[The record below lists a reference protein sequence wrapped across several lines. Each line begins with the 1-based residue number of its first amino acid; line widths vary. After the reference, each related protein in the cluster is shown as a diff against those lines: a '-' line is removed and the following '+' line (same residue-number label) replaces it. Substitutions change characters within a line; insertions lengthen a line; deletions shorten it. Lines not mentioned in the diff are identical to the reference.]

1 MPSAVDFG
9 VTQGSVLGPILI
21 LLYTADLLQLV
32 KRHHLMPHAYAD
44 DTQIYGHCQP
54 TDAGGLAQRVVVCIN
69 EISAWMKAN
78 RLQMNL
84 AKTHVTNIVRACFS
98 PCCQIDVI
106 STQLSSPN
114 AHALDLFY
122 LFCHAFSG
130 GADNDQLYPKL
141 RNIGYILFYRPRL
154 AYAKERNRERP
165 RPRSSGAPILS
176 TSTIGPDRICSCR

>member
-1 MPSAVDFG
+1 VPSAVDFG

-130 GADNDQLYPKL
+130 GQIMTN
-141 RNIGYILFYRPRL
+141 YIL
-154 AYAKERNRERP
+154 
-165 RPRSSGAPILS
+165 S
-176 TSTIGPDRICSCR
+176 